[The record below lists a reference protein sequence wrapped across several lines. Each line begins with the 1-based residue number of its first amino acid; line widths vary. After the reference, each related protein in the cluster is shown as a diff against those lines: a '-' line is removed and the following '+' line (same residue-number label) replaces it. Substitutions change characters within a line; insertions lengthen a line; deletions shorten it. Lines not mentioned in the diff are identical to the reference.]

1 VSELVH
7 TRVGLLVGLIIAAC
21 AAAWWLGATRV
32 SLGQGG
38 DTAAIASIAL
48 LGLWLARAMVLSPFA
63 LRAGAEE
70 GARSGLEA
78 SSALVLA
85 AWPVMVV
92 AWQASMSSVSRLL
105 LGEVML
111 LGGGA
116 LLAFVGAALR
126 TLFRSA
132 RSAVTIATML
142 GVAISV
148 ATWTWSGAW
157 LRTPS

>member
-1 VSELVH
+1 
-7 TRVGLLVGLIIAAC
+7 
-21 AAAWWLGATRV
+21 
-32 SLGQGG
+32 
-38 DTAAIASIAL
+38 
-48 LGLWLARAMVLSPFA
+48 LSPFA